1 MLDSFIYFIL
11 YTYQAR
17 IFIASTTT
25 SASILYCY
33 IYIYWYTYT
42 YLHILHIHLHPHLHM
57 EASQDGGTPS
67 PHPWNI
73 WGISMS
79 NARRSLQADPEAW
92 QLVWWK
98 SDPPLGCRKKTM
110 CTGGEGSDTSV
121 VSEIDWFFFGNMR
134 LKPFLC
140 LMYDTYDTC
149 GWNRLVFFCWTYICV
164 WFEIVSLKHFSSCVS
179 PQNDES

>member
-79 NARRSLQADPEAW
+79 NARREPPGRPRSLAVG
-92 QLVWWK
+92 LVEIRSATWMPKKRCAPGGKALILLWWAK
-98 SDPPLGCRKKTM
+98 SIDSFLAIWDLSHSYVWCMTLM
-110 CTGGEGSDTSV
+110 IHV
-121 VSEIDWFFFGNMR
+121 AEID
-134 LKPFLC
+134 C
-140 LMYDTYDTC
+140 
-149 GWNRLVFFCWTYICV
+149 FFCWTYICV